1 MNRPASFNFAE
12 HQRRARRQTML
23 LVAAF
28 LAITLVIAAAIG
40 VLAGVMLAAGDQAGA
55 TQQQTT
61 APGPESMSPA
71 SLLQAMDYEVA
82 VIAGL
87 LVLGV
92 ILLAAGIRS
101 LMLGSDGANVAKS
114 LGGKEVTR
122 DSTNPSH
129 RRYFNVV
136 EEIAIAANQP
146 MPRVFVIKHE
156 QGINAFAAGLRP
168 ETAAIG
174 MTHGALASLDRDE
187 LTGVVAHEFAHIS
200 NGDMRLNLRLMAM
213 IFGLVALY
221 VAGRMAMRATLLR
234 GNRDQRAAMAGM
246 AIGLALIVLGGLGM
260 FAGRLLQAGVS
271 RRREYLADATGAQF
285 TRNPEALA
293 RALKKIGAL
302 QRGERLGNPH
312 GEEVRHMLFADGLS
326 LNAAG
331 LTATHPPLVRRIQA
345 LDPAF
350 DPETDPVWSM
360 SQRDMM
366 KQARAGLPR

>member
-1 MNRPASFNFAE
+1 MSRPASFNFAE
-12 HQRRARRQTML
+12 HQRQARRQTAL
-23 LVAAF
+23 LVALF
-28 LAITLVIAAAIG
+28 LLITLLIAAAVG
-40 VLAGVMLAAGDQAGA
+40 GLAGVMLAG
-55 TQQQTT
+55 
-61 APGPESMSPA
+61 GPEAAVAGEQQPRPSGN
-71 SLLQAMDYEVA
+71 LLEQMDWQVA
-82 VIAGL
+82 ATAGG

-92 ILLAAGIRS
+92 ILLAAGIRG
-101 LMLGSDGANVAKS
+101 LMLGSDGANVARS

-136 EEIAIAANQP
+136 EEMAIAASLP
-146 MPRVFVIKHE
+146 MPKVFVIKHE

-174 MTHGALASLDRDE
+174 MTHGALATLDRDE
-187 LTGVVAHEFAHIS
+187 LTGVVAHEFAHIA

-221 VAGRMAMRATLLR
+221 VAGRMAMRATMLR
-234 GNRDQRAAMAGM
+234 GNRDQREAMAGM
-246 AIGLALIVLGGLGM
+246 AIGLALIVLGGLGIL
-260 FAGRLLQAGVS
+260 AGRLLQAGIS

-302 QRGERLGNPH
+302 QRREELGNPH
-312 GEEVRHMLFADGLS
+312 GEEVRHMLFADGVS

-350 DPETDPVWSM
+350 DPETDPVWRM

-366 KQARAGLPR
+366 QQVRAGLAG

>member
-12 HQRRARRQTML
+12 HQQRARRQTAL

-28 LAITLVIAAAIG
+28 LAITVLIAAAIG
-40 VLAGVMLAAGDQAGA
+40 VLAGVMLAAEAGTSA
-55 TQQQTT
+55 SQPQG
-61 APGPESMSPA
+61 AAVEPA
-71 SLLQAMDYEVA
+71 SASAMLQAMDYQVA
-82 VIAGL
+82 LIAGL
-87 LVLGV
+87 AVFGV

-101 LMLGSDGANVAKS
+101 MMLGADGANVARS
-114 LGGKEVTR
+114 LGGKEITR
-122 DSTNPSH
+122 DSSNPGH

-136 EEIAIAANQP
+136 EEMAIAANLP

-187 LTGVVAHEFAHIS
+187 LTGVVAHEFAHIA
-200 NGDMRLNLRLMAM
+200 NGDMRLNLRMMAM

-221 VAGRMAMRATLLR
+221 VAGRMAMRATMLR
-234 GNRDQRAAMAGM
+234 GNRDQREAMAGM

-260 FAGRLLQAGVS
+260 FAGRLLQAGIS

-331 LTATHPPLVRRIQA
+331 LTATHPPLVRRIRA

-350 DPETDPVWSM
+350 DPETDPVWRM
-360 SQRDMM
+360 SRRDMM
-366 KQARAGLPR
+366 KQVRAGLSG